1 MSSHLKAVEIER
13 DTIQDRMQVTVSQMN
28 SDIHDLQK
36 SIGLLL
42 LPLPSG
48 QSLDNMPGGLNRDF
62 RMRADGA
69 KNIEVSVKK

>member
-36 SIGLLL
+36 SIGL
-42 LPLPSG
+42 
-48 QSLDNMPGGLNRDF
+48 QNVRLDEARTREEDLQRQLEIERD
-62 RMRADGA
+62 
-69 KNIEVSVKK
+69 IV